1 MGNIYDGAF
10 RTILNDCRKLIIPVI
25 NEIFD
30 EHYTGE
36 EEIRFFPNE
45 HFLDQQDAADKERI
59 TDTNFQIIGKIVKKY
74 HLECESSLPDG
85 KITVRL
91 FEYDA
96 QIALDEGEFTEET
109 LTVTFPN
116 TAVMYLRAYKK
127 TPDKMKYVI
136 VTPGGTVQYD
146 VPIMKVQSYSLDEIF
161 EKRLLMLIPFYI
173 FSHEKSFLEYNNN
186 EQKLEEL
193 KAEYRIILERLDDLE
208 KQGIIGAFDKRTIIE
223 LSSDVIREIARKYE
237 NVQKGI
243 GAMMRGPLI
252 QTEARTILNR
262 GISQGISQ
270 GISETKK
277 ETALRMLKMGKLTVE
292 EIAEY
297 SALSVAE
304 VEQLANLR
312 TV

>member
-25 NEIFD
+25 NEIFH

-59 TDTNFQIIGKIVKKY
+59 TDTSFQIIGRIVKKY

-85 KITVRL
+85 KITIRL

-96 QIALDEGEFTEET
+96 QIALDEGEVTEET

-136 VTPGGTVQYD
+136 ITPGGTVQYD

-173 FSHEKSFLEYNNN
+173 FSHEKSFSEYNNN

-252 QTEARTILNR
+252 QTEARTILNE
-262 GISQGISQ
+262 S
-270 GISETKK
+270 KK
-277 ETALRMLKMGKLTVE
+277 ETALRMLKVGKLTVE

-304 VEQLANLR
+304 VEQLANLQ